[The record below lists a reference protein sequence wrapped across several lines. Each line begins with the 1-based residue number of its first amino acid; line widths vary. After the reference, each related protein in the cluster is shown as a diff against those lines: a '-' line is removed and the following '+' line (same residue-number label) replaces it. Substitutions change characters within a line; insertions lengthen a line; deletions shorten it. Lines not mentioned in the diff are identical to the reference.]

1 MFSIWKLMTKSTC
14 YKIMF
19 VMGVLDMGGI
29 LFTGFS
35 TGYLGYF
42 GYVFCSS
49 PKFIYFAGVYGA
61 CLCISII

>member
-1 MFSIWKLMTKSTC
+1 MVFNC

-19 VMGVLDMGGI
+19 VIGVIDMAAI
-29 LFTGFS
+29 LCAGFF

-49 PKFIYFAGVYGA
+49 PTFIYFAGVFGF
-61 CLCISII
+61 CLYFIMIDLAI